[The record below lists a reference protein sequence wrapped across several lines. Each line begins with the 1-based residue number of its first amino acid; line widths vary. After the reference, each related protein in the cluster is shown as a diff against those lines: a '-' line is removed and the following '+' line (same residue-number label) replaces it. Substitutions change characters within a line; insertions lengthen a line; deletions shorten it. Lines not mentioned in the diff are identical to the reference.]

1 MSSVDKSQ
9 LSDDAP
15 PSDEEMRKR
24 LKPAPTDDQV
34 LEVIRSTYTKEG
46 DETTVEIIKELDSY
60 DDKNYWVRI
69 GQQEYLAKVHNGV
82 ESQVY
87 WKARQPG
94 AAEDAKTG
102 CVIDLHT
109 AIFQQFSQPEWGV
122 TTSVTFP
129 TVAAND
135 EVSLHSLP
143 VHSAADSP
151 CRLVVRLMRWI
162 PGNPMSSSNYLSM
175 ESLVH
180 AGRYLGKT
188 ALGLDALAPDQVQYG
203 KRYHAWDGKHT
214 LDLKPFISY
223 VQGEERQNMV
233 RSVLDAFE
241 SQLIQTKVGDSFR
254 SGILMGDYNDANIL
268 MNETEHGEVAG
279 LIDFGDS
286 VIRVPMLEKR

>member
-1 MSSVDKSQ
+1 MS
-9 LSDDAP
+9 
-15 PSDEEMRKR
+15 M
-24 LKPAPTDDQV
+24 
-34 LEVIRSTYTKEG
+34 
-46 DETTVEIIKELDSY
+46 
-60 DDKNYWVRI
+60 
-69 GQQEYLAKVHNGV
+69 
-82 ESQVY
+82 VY

-122 TTSVTFP
+122 TTSVT
-129 TVAAND
+129 AND

-151 CRLVVRLMRWI
+151 CRLVVWLMRWI

-175 ESLVH
+175 ETLVH

-214 LDLKPFISY
+214 LDLKPFICY

-241 SQLIQTKVGDSFR
+241 SQLIQTK
-254 SGILMGDYNDANIL
+254 
-268 MNETEHGEVAG
+268 
-279 LIDFGDS
+279 
-286 VIRVPMLEKR
+286 